1 MTDWWQMSL
10 IFLLA
15 VNPAAVAAGVRDSW
29 RIEPRNPV
37 LACGVGL
44 GVAAVLCVLALLL
57 AEPARDFL
65 DVQSPTFQIG
75 AGVILALTGAQAVWR
90 GYPWLQT
97 SETDPSWKAGVYPL
111 ALPLLA
117 TPAILIAL
125 IHWGSHPD
133 VPTMRPW
140 SALTLPLLLG
150 AAAPLVVHERFAGIA
165 AAVARILGALLCV
178 AAVALIV
185 DGVQTV

>member
-10 IFLLA
+10 VFLLA

-44 GVAAVLCVLALLL
+44 GLAAVLCVLALLL
-57 AEPARDFL
+57 AEPARDL
-65 DVQSPTFQIG
+65 IDVESPTFQIG
-75 AGVILALTGAQAVWR
+75 AGVILAISGAQAIWR

-97 SETDPSWKAGVYPL
+97 AETDPSWRAGVYPL

-117 TPAILIAL
+117 TPAVLMAL
-125 IHWGSHPD
+125 IHWGSHAD
-133 VPTMRPW
+133 VPVMRPW

-150 AAAPLVVHERFAGIA
+150 AVAPLLVQERFAGIA
-165 AAVARILGALLCV
+165 TAIARILGALLIL